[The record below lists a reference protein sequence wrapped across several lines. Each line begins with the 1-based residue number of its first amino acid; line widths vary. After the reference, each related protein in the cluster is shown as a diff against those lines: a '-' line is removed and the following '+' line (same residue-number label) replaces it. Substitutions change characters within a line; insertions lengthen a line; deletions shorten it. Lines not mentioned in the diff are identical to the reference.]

1 MKPTRRHLLAGL
13 SALAVAPLLAAC
25 GQDETTSGTDEPAA
39 PEAAGAFP
47 VTITHKY
54 GETTLEK
61 APTRVVCVGLTE
73 QDALLALGIVPVAV
87 TKWFGDAPG
96 YIFSWATD
104 LLGDA
109 ELPEVLEDSNGVQV
123 EKVAALAPDLI
134 IGQYSGLTEKD
145 YELLSKIAPTVAQS
159 GDYADY
165 GAPWDEMALTI
176 GKAVGQPDQ
185 MQEIVDGVKQQIA
198 DAAAA
203 NPDFAGRTAMV
214 VTPYEGLFIYGP
226 EDPRSRML
234 VDLGFEF
241 PTDEFGGEGEEFG
254 TSVSA
259 ERTSDLDKID
269 VAVWLDLEADPAVKK
284 VFDRTTTAAEGRW
297 FDISSDDGDYY
308 VAHSFVTPLSIPY
321 VLERYVPQLAA
332 AVDGDPATEG
342 ARTRRLTRPG
352 YTPAE
357 MGTTT
362 GRPLRGSSRTSARR
376 PNTSSS
382 SASVNTSRGGP
393 CRTTAPCFITTTRSL
408 YLAARLRSCSTIT
421 TVRPRS
427 RFSRVTRSST
437 STWWARSRKV
447 VGSSSRT
454 RSVS

>member
-1 MKPTRRHLLAGL
+1 MNPTRRQVFAGL

-25 GQDETTSGTDEPAA
+25 GDDGTSDATDGPSSGSGASE
-39 PEAAGAFP
+39 EAAFP
-47 VTITHKY
+47 VTIAHKY

-104 LLGDA
+104 KLGDA
-109 ELPEVLEDSNGVQV
+109 ELPEVLEDTNGVQV

-176 GKAVGQPDQ
+176 GMAVGQPTQ
-185 MQEIVDGVKQQIA
+185 MQEIVDGVKQQIV

-203 NPDFAGRTAMV
+203 NPEFAGKQAMV
-214 VTPYEGLFIYGP
+214 VTPYEGLFVYGP

-241 PTDEFGGEGEEFG
+241 PTELFGGEGEEFG
-254 TSVSA
+254 TSLSA
-259 ERTSDLDKID
+259 ERTSDLEQID
-269 VAVWLDLEADPAVKK
+269 VAVWLDLEADAAVKK
-284 VFDRTTTAAEGRW
+284 VFERTTTSAEGRW
-297 FDISSDDGDYY
+297 FDISSADGDYY

-332 AVDGDPATEG
+332 AVDGDPATKV
-342 ARTRRLTRPG
+342 
-352 YTPAE
+352 PA
-357 MGTTT
+357 
-362 GRPLRGSSRTSARR
+362 P
-376 PNTSSS
+376 
-382 SASVNTSRGGP
+382 
-393 CRTTAPCFITTTRSL
+393 
-408 YLAARLRSCSTIT
+408 AA
-421 TVRPRS
+421 
-427 RFSRVTRSST
+427 
-437 STWWARSRKV
+437 
-447 VGSSSRT
+447 
-454 RSVS
+454 

>member
-25 GQDETTSGTDEPAA
+25 GQDETTSGTDEPA

-61 APTRVVCVGLTE
+61 APSRVVCVGLTE

-96 YIFSWATD
+96 YIFSWAVD
-104 LLGDA
+104 KLGDA
-109 ELPEVLEDSNGVQV
+109 ELPDVLEDSNGVQV

-159 GDYADY
+159 GDHADY

-185 MQEIVDGVKQQIA
+185 MQEIIDGVKQQIA

-234 VDLGFEF
+234 VDLGFVL
-241 PTDEFGGEGEEFG
+241 PPVITDADDSEFGI
-254 TSVSA
+254 SLSA
-259 ERTSDLDKID
+259 ERTSDLGD
-269 VAVWLDLEADPAVKK
+269 VGAVVWLDLNADKQVAG
-284 VFDRTTTAAEGRW
+284 VFEGTTAFEEGRYV
-297 FDISSDDGDYY
+297 DITDEDGDYY

-321 VLERYVPQLAA
+321 VLDRYVPQLAA
-332 AVDGDPATEG
+332 AADGDPATE
-342 ARTRRLTRPG
+342 P
-352 YTPAE
+352 PA
-357 MGTTT
+357 
-362 GRPLRGSSRTSARR
+362 P
-376 PNTSSS
+376 
-382 SASVNTSRGGP
+382 
-393 CRTTAPCFITTTRSL
+393 TA
-408 YLAARLRSCSTIT
+408 
-421 TVRPRS
+421 
-427 RFSRVTRSST
+427 
-437 STWWARSRKV
+437 
-447 VGSSSRT
+447 
-454 RSVS
+454 

>member
-1 MKPTRRHLLAGL
+1 
-13 SALAVAPLLAAC
+13 
-25 GQDETTSGTDEPAA
+25 
-39 PEAAGAFP
+39 
-47 VTITHKY
+47 
-54 GETTLEK
+54 
-61 APTRVVCVGLTE
+61 
-73 QDALLALGIVPVAV
+73 
-87 TKWFGDAPG
+87 
-96 YIFSWATD
+96 
-104 LLGDA
+104 
-109 ELPEVLEDSNGVQV
+109 
-123 EKVAALAPDLI
+123 
-134 IGQYSGLTEKD
+134 
-145 YELLSKIAPTVAQS
+145 
-159 GDYADY
+159 
-165 GAPWDEMALTI
+165 MALTI
-176 GKAVGQPDQ
+176 GKAVGQPDR

-203 NPDFAGRTAMV
+203 NPEFAGRTAMV
-214 VTPYEGLFIYGP
+214 VTPYEGLFVYGP

-241 PTDEFGGEGEEFG
+241 PTGEFGGEGEEFG

-284 VFDRTTTAAEGRW
+284 VFDQTTTAAEGRW

-332 AVDGDPATEG
+332 AVDGDPHDEG

-362 GRPLRGSSRTSARR
+362 GRPLRGSSSTSARR

-393 CRTTAPCFITTTRSL
+393 LQDHRALLHHHHQVAVPGGQVEVVQHHHDG
-408 YLAARLRSCSTIT
+408 AAALP
-421 TVRPRS
+421 VQPRHQVEHLDLVGEVQEGGGFVQQDQVGVLS
-427 RFSRVTRSST
+427 QRHRDPGPLPLPAGELVEGPVTQVPGVGHAQRGLDDLL
-437 STWWARSRKV
+437 V
-447 VGSSSRT
+447 VGRPLTEPALVRVPAATDQVAHQQTVGRHRALGEQGQPTRDLARGHGVDASPSSRT
-454 RSVS
+454 LPPRA

>member
-1 MKPTRRHLLAGL
+1 M
-13 SALAVAPLLAAC
+13 
-25 GQDETTSGTDEPAA
+25 
-39 PEAAGAFP
+39 
-47 VTITHKY
+47 TIAHKY

-96 YIFSWATD
+96 YIFSWAQD
-104 LLGDA
+104 KLADSGSSG
-109 ELPEVLEDSNGVQV
+109 LPEVLEDTNGVQV

-176 GKAVGQPDQ
+176 GMAVGQPTQ

-198 DAAAA
+198 DAATA
-203 NPDFAGRTAMV
+203 NPEFAGKQAMV
-214 VTPYEGLFIYGP
+214 VTPYEGLFVYGP

-241 PTDEFGGEGEEFG
+241 PTELFGGEGEEFG
-254 TSVSA
+254 TALSA
-259 ERTSDLDKID
+259 ERTSDLEQID
-269 VAVWLDLEADPAVKK
+269 VAVWLDLEADAAVKK
-284 VFDRTTTAAEGRW
+284 VFDQTTTSAEGRW
-297 FDISSDDGDYY
+297 FDISSADGDYY

-332 AVDGDPATEG
+332 AVDGDPATKVP
-342 ARTRRLTRPG
+342 APDRLT
-352 YTPAE
+352 TPADT
-357 MGTTT
+357 GTTI
-362 GRPLRGSSRTSARR
+362 GSPVRGSSSTSALEAEDVLEQRR
-376 PNTSSS
+376 
-382 SASVNTSRGGP
+382 R
-393 CRTTAPCFITTTRSL
+393 
-408 YLAARLRSCSTIT
+408 
-421 TVRPRS
+421 
-427 RFSRVTRSST
+427 
-437 STWWARSRKV
+437 
-447 VGSSSRT
+447 
-454 RSVS
+454 